1 LKEECSLRVFANRVL
16 RIGPKRN
23 EVKEEWRQLYGEEL
37 NDVYS
42 SSNIFR
48 VVKSRRI
55 RWAGHVARKG

>member
-1 LKEECSLRVFANRVL
+1 VFANRVL